1 VGGVLDIINVR
12 AAPPTRAKAFPGLC
26 SLPADHTTQ
35 AISSPSTACRH
46 APHFSIYH
54 PCAGV
59 SRHRPLDGAF
69 YNGPIVRT
77 LKALIMLKNQLRD
90 PSLLVERAYVNGAW
104 IEADDGATIDVTNP
118 TDGSVI
124 ARVPALQAAETRRA
138 IEASRARFVAW
149 REVPAAERARY
160 LEVWFGLIMEN
171 QEDLALIMTTEQG
184 KPLTESRGEIAY
196 GASFVK
202 WFAEEARRVYGDT
215 IPSPAA
221 DRRILVLK
229 QPIGVV
235 AAITPW
241 NFPNAMITR
250 KCAPA
255 LAAGCT
261 VLVKPS
267 EMTPLSALALAVLAE
282 RAGIPAGVFNVLTG
296 LPAGVGGEMTANPDV
311 RKLSFTGSTRIGQLL
326 MSQCA
331 ATIKRLSLELG
342 GNAPFIVFDDADLDL
357 AIAGVMQSKFR
368 NAGQTCVCANRIL
381 VQDGIYD
388 RFAERL
394 CAAVA
399 ELKVGNGL
407 QSGVTIGPLI
417 NAAAVDK
424 VARHINDA
432 LEKGASIA
440 IGGVPQGE
448 GLYVQPTV
456 LRDANADMLLATE
469 ETFGPVAPLF
479 RFKDEAEAL
488 TLANAT
494 PYGLGAYYFT
504 QDMRRAWRM
513 GERLEFGM
521 VGLNT
526 GIISME
532 VAPFGGMKQS
542 GTGREGSKYGL
553 DEFLEVKAWHIGG
566 LD

>member
-1 VGGVLDIINVR
+1 
-12 AAPPTRAKAFPGLC
+12 
-26 SLPADHTTQ
+26 
-35 AISSPSTACRH
+35 
-46 APHFSIYH
+46 
-54 PCAGV
+54 
-59 SRHRPLDGAF
+59 
-69 YNGPIVRT
+69 
-77 LKALIMLKNQLRD
+77 MLKEQLRD
-90 PSLLVERAYVNGAW
+90 PSLLVEKSYANGAW
-104 IEADDGATIDVTNP
+104 IDADDGATLAVINP
-118 TDGSVI
+118 ANGQTL
-124 ARVPALQAAETRRA
+124 AQVPALGASETRRA
-138 IEASRARFVAW
+138 IAAAEASFQAW
-149 REVPAAERARY
+149 REVPPAERARV
-160 LEVWFGLIMEN
+160 LEAWHQAILAN
-171 QEDLALIMTTEQG
+171 QDDLAIIMSAEQG
-184 KPLTESRGEIAY
+184 KPLAEAKGEIGY

-215 IPSPAA
+215 IPAPTT

-229 QPIGVV
+229 QPVGVV

-261 VLVKPS
+261 IVVKPS
-267 EMTPLSALALAVLAE
+267 ELTPLSALALAVLAE
-282 RAGIPAGVFNVLTG
+282 RVGIPAGVFNVLTG
-296 LPAGVGGEMTANPDV
+296 LPAGVGSELTANPSV
-311 RKLSFTGSTRIGQLL
+311 RKLSFTGSTKVGQLL

-342 GNAPFIVFDDADLDL
+342 GNAPFIVFDDADLEL
-357 AIAGVMQSKFR
+357 AIQGVMLSKFR

-394 CAAVA
+394 SAEVA
-399 ELKVGNGL
+399 KLKVGDAFTP
-407 QSGVTIGPLI
+407 GVTLGPLI
-417 NAAAVDK
+417 NEAAVDK
-424 VARHINDA
+424 VHRHIDDA
-432 LEKGASIA
+432 LAKGASVIT
-440 IGGVPQGE
+440 GGLPQRD
-448 GLYVQPTV
+448 GLFVQPTV
-456 LRDANADMLLATE
+456 LRDASPDMLLASE

-479 RFKDEAEAL
+479 RFTEESEAL
-488 TLANAT
+488 EIANAT

-504 QDMRRAWRM
+504 QDMRRAWRV

-553 DEFLEVKAWHIGG
+553 DEFLEIKAWHMGG
-566 LD
+566 LG